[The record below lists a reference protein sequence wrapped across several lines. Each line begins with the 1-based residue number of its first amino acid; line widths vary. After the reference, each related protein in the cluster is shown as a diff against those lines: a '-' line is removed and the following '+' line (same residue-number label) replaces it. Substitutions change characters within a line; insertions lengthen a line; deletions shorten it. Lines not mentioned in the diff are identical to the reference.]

1 MASRTIVVGDLHGCY
16 DELQDLLAKV
26 GFTEDDRVIS
36 VGDLI
41 TKGPKNREVLELFM
55 SDKRFTAV
63 LGNHD
68 LALRRRWNGEKFKLT
83 GSQKPTHKEFKK
95 DKQHYVA
102 YLNSLPFSI
111 DLGTHLV
118 VHAGL
123 RPGVALH
130 SQTTEDMTELRSL

>member
-1 MASRTIVVGDLHGCY
+1 MAPRTIVVGDLHGCY

-26 GFTEDDRVIS
+26 AFTEDDRVIS

-63 LGNHD
+63 IGNHD
-68 LALRRRWNGEKFKLT
+68 LALRRRWNGEKFKLKP
-83 GSQKPTHKEFKK
+83 SQKPTHKELKK
-95 DKQHYVA
+95 EKE
-102 YLNSLPFSI
+102 NFLPFLNQLPFLI
-111 DLGTHLV
+111 ELDQHLI

-123 RPGVALH
+123 RPNVALH
-130 SQTTEDMTELRSL
+130 SQTTEDLTELR